1 MTAKL
6 DECCASLIP
15 PTQLIHFVRNLNPPS
30 AH

>member
-6 DECCASLIP
+6 DKRFASLIS
-15 PTQLIHFVRNLNPPS
+15 PTQLIHIVRNLNAPS

>member
-6 DECCASLIP
+6 DKCRASFIS
-15 PTQLIHFVRNLNPPS
+15 PTQLIHIVRNSNPPS